1 MKIKLFIAFL
11 ITILGFCG
19 FAQEEMSE
27 DERKKVLKQA
37 RTYFQME
44 EFTDAF
50 KLYSILHTDDTNDAR
65 VNFELGMTIYEGSF
79 NKLAAKKYLEKAE
92 RDGERVDMPELFYY
106 LGRVYHLEHDFLFAT
121 AAYST
126 YMAESLPLGKQG
138 RLRQK
143 EVESYIQ
150 QCEELKGLMEESEDI
165 LASVENDKKNI
176 HKYYLD
182 DGTFVK
188 IENLGDEVNSAFSEY
203 GPIIM
208 DEGQTM
214 IFTSRREGST
224 GGLLYTDGEYFEDI
238 YVTKRKFGIFTEVQ
252 NVNNMDVFDNVIRNS
267 VKHDATVSISI
278 DEKDLYVY
286 KDNQIEHINY
296 DGENWV
302 QPATFSADFS
312 RAGSQVTSATIS
324 SDGSYMILSATRF
337 DCIGGRDLY
346 ISENIGTDQWGDLTN
361 IGPELN
367 TIQDE
372 DSPFMLND
380 TTLYFSSKGHSS
392 IGGYDIFVSYLRE
405 EKWSTPENL
414 KIPINSPY
422 DEINYLNGHDG
433 THAFIASNR
442 QGGFGAFDIY
452 MVTESAEEEI
462 DEEMI
467 SNLGKK
473 VQAVLIID
481 SIVLL
486 ESGELDS
493 TYMAELDKK
502 AELMLANDGLT
513 AKIYG
518 AALLGES
525 KDMARKRALK
535 AYNYMIGKGIDQERL
550 AYGKKVQAVLIIDSI
565 VLLESGELDSTYMAE
580 LDKKAELMLAND
592 GLTAEIY
599 GAALPGESKD
609 MARKRALKAYNYMIG
624 KGINQKRLTYGKK
637 VQAVLII
644 DSIVLLESGELD
656 STYIA
661 ELDKKAELMLSNDGL
676 TAEIYGAALPGESKD
691 MARKRALKAYNYM
704 IDKAINEKR
713 LTANY
718 PGKNVIDGKKETVEG
733 GPFVAKY
740 EQTIHFGTN
749 SKLVTEYSR
758 GKLGAFLDFMKDK
771 PNAKVYLSGHSDH
784 IGNEKYNLE
793 LSKKRVDSVE
803 EYLRSQGIKQNI
815 RKEYFGES
823 TPRVSMEDVQSD
835 PKKLILNR
843 RVNIVVF

>member
-1 MKIKLFIAFL
+1 MVKIKLFIAFL

-37 RTYFQME
+37 RAYFQTE

-92 RDGERVDMPELFYY
+92 RDGERLDMPELFYY

-126 YMAESLPLGKQG
+126 YMAEALPLGKQG

-182 DGTFVK
+182 DGSFVK

-208 DEGQTM
+208 DKGQTM

-278 DEKDLYVY
+278 DEKDLYLY

-296 DGENWV
+296 DGESWV
-302 QPATFSADFS
+302 QPVAFSADFS

-324 SDGSYMILSATRF
+324 ADGSYMILSATRF

-346 ISENIGTDQWGDLTN
+346 ISENIGTDMWGDLTN

-392 IGGYDIFVSYLRE
+392 IGGYDIFVSHLRG

-452 MVTESAEEEI
+452 MVTESVEEEI
-462 DEEMI
+462 DEEML

-473 VQAVLIID
+473 VQAVLIIE

-486 ESGELDS
+486 ENGELDS

-502 AELMLANDGLT
+502 AELMLSNEG
-513 AKIYG
+513 
-518 AALLGES
+518 
-525 KDMARKRALK
+525 M
-535 AYNYMIGKGIDQERL
+535 
-550 AYGKKVQAVLIIDSI
+550 
-565 VLLESGELDSTYMAE
+565 
-580 LDKKAELMLAND
+580 
-592 GLTAEIY
+592 TAEIY
-599 GAALPGESKD
+599 GVALPGESKD

-624 KGINQKRLTYGKK
+624 K
-637 VQAVLII
+637 
-644 DSIVLLESGELD
+644 
-656 STYIA
+656 
-661 ELDKKAELMLSNDGL
+661 
-676 TAEIYGAALPGESKD
+676 
-691 MARKRALKAYNYM
+691 
-704 IDKAINEKR
+704 AINEKR

-718 PGKNVIDGKKETVEG
+718 PGKDAIDGKQETEKG

-740 EQTIHFGTN
+740 EQITHFATN

-771 PNAKVYLSGHSDH
+771 PNAKVYLSGHADH
-784 IGNEKYNLE
+784 IGSEKYNLE

-823 TPRVSMEDVQSD
+823 TPRVSMEDIGRD